1 MDMKKGF
8 TKLEIIL
15 GVIIVFSIIGYLWS
29 KNVFI
34 SKENLLRQRY
44 YKYVSLIDSG
54 DYSGAYNYLSSSSK
68 AKNSLDSYKKGWGNK
83 KQIATINSIVVRDN
97 FGYVDRTNTI
107 CNDDKCSSKKVVRG
121 YKKWVFENG
130 NWYFDGDSE
139 TVCIREEMY
148 DIPTEFKR
156 ALSLISQRYGEKFG
170 GKSADIPF
178 INCLNIQYSKLDQAE
193 GIFTFDSDR
202 SNFDN
207 LSIYVDNSYK
217 AKDDILTAFLLSH
230 EVFHAGSY
238 LTTLNFGSEISC
250 YDEEIQA
257 FQSQLM
263 FLGSLNQEEQNSLIS
278 RISALDY
285 SNNSPLI
292 MVKEFLDYSGK
303 ATRIC
308 GKNNANCY
316 SEQMTKQITN
326 MVKSNPYYQKQ
337 CNLN

>member
-1 MDMKKGF
+1 MKKGF

-15 GVIIVFSIIGYLWS
+15 GAIIVFSIIGYLGS
-29 KNVFI
+29 KNVFT
-34 SKENLLRQRY
+34 SKEKLLRQRFNTY
-44 YKYVSLIDSG
+44 ISLLNQKKYSEA
-54 DYSGAYNYLSSSSK
+54 YSYLNSSSK
-68 AKNSLDSYKKGWGNK
+68 TKITLSDYQRVGGNG
-83 KQIATINSIVVRDN
+83 KQTVIINGIIIKDN
-97 FGYVDRTNTI
+97 IGYIDRTNTI
-107 CNDDKCSSKKVVRG
+107 CNDDNCISKDIIRG

-130 NWYFDGDSE
+130 NWYFDSDSE

-178 INCLNIQYSKLDQAE
+178 LNCLNIQYSKLDQAE
-193 GIFTFDSDR
+193 GIFTFDPDK
-202 SNFDN
+202 SNLDN

-217 AKDDILTAFLLSH
+217 TKDDILTAFLLSH
-230 EVFHAGSY
+230 EIFHAGSY

-257 FQSQLM
+257 FQSQLT
-263 FLGSLNQEEQNSLIS
+263 FLGSLNQEEQNSLVS

-326 MVKSNPYYQKQ
+326 MVKDSPYYQKQ